1 MRPTATV
8 TTGYP
13 RDTQGLA
20 AAILLP
26 IGLALLSMM
35 TPFILVSSQCAS
47 RPQKGQTTAEECL
60 AYAQGYAKG
69 VEDTASYRRRDEE
82 AEAKLAKMSRV
93 RHDQIV
99 DFEPYDDGWFTFNLA
114 TNQAQM

>member
-13 RDTQGLA
+13 SDTRGLA

-26 IGLALLSMM
+26 IGLALLFMM
-35 TPFILVSSQCAS
+35 TPFILVASQCAS
-47 RPQKGQTTAEECL
+47 RPQKDQTAAEECL

-82 AEAKLAKMSRV
+82 AGAKLAKRSRV

-99 DFEPYDDGWFTFNLA
+99 NLEPYEDGWFIFNLA
-114 TNQAQM
+114 TNQAQI